1 MGGDLNLKKSWH
13 PVLMSNQK
21 KVWEEEKKALDERK
35 KTELRIKEL
44 KEERAKEEIQQK
56 LEAAGSRKRVDR
68 VDWMYQGPSN
78 GQSGTTEE
86 MEGYLLGKRRIDTL
100 IKGNDHKKL
109 EKQASE
115 DSFMALQKANTLKDT
130 AAKVREDPMLAIKR
144 QEQAAYEAMMNDPI
158 KRKQLLAVIGGEL
171 EGKEKTKERKHRHH
185 HRRHHDDASDDRR
198 HKRRRVEDSERDGR
212 SSRHRQSRR
221 RSRSRTPD
229 SRSRSPERES
239 TRGGEKREPRD
250 ESPRRRRQRSVSPR
264 RGRYSR
270 SPSPR
275 RRRNSRSPTPPVG
288 EARREV
294 PARDRRPSPS
304 RRLSVSPRRRSYSR
318 ERSGPKGYP
327 SQQPRRDTYRG
338 RDSRPDGN
346 ATGRNGDRPRT
357 GYNAGQPE
365 RPSFRGDDRPRN
377 AAAPSQS
384 LEEREAERQRKL
396 AAMQEDASA
405 LDQDREKRLAALAEK
420 EKIDRD
426 ADEAARVKSSKYSD
440 KADFVNG
447 MHQKVGS
454 MGLADRIGRGRQG
467 LQRDD

>member
-1 MGGDLNLKKSWH
+1 MKKSWH

-158 KRKQLLAVIGGEL
+158 KRKQLLAVIGGEP

-198 HKRRRVEDSERDGR
+198 HKRRRVDDSERDGR

-229 SRSRSPERES
+229 SRSRSPDRERA
-239 TRGGEKREPRD
+239 RGGEKRDSRD
-250 ESPRRRRQRSVSPR
+250 ESPRRRRERSVSPR
-264 RGRYSR
+264 RRRYSR

-275 RRRNSRSPTPPVG
+275 RRRYSRSPTPPVG
-288 EARREV
+288 EARREG
-294 PARDRRPSPS
+294 PARDRRTSPSYPS
-304 RRLSVSPRRRSYSR
+304 RRLSASPRRRSFSR
-318 ERSGPKGYP
+318 ERSGRKGYP
-327 SQQPRRDTYRG
+327 DQQSHRDTYRE

-346 ATGRNGDRPRT
+346 ATARNVDRSRG
-357 GYNAGQPE
+357 GYNAGQAA
-365 RPSFRGDDRPRN
+365 RPPFRGDDRPRN
-377 AAAPSQS
+377 AAPSQNQ
-384 LEEREAERQRKL
+384 EDREAERQRKL

-420 EKIDRD
+420 EKSERD

>member
-158 KRKQLLAVIGGEL
+158 KRKQLLAVIGGEP

-198 HKRRRVEDSERDGR
+198 HKRRRVDDSERDGR
-212 SSRHRQSRR
+212 S
-221 RSRSRTPD
+221 
-229 SRSRSPERES
+229 
-239 TRGGEKREPRD
+239 
-250 ESPRRRRQRSVSPR
+250 
-264 RGRYSR
+264 
-270 SPSPR
+270 
-275 RRRNSRSPTPPVG
+275 NPV
-288 EARREV
+288 
-294 PARDRRPSPS
+294 
-304 RRLSVSPRRRSYSR
+304 RLSVGVLEV
-318 ERSGPKGYP
+318 ERSVIQGTSRLGGGVRDQCHLEEGGIRDHLPREGDGIHDHQHHLQEEKRDETDVLRHLAEYPYLRVGDLILVNDPDQRGTLANNLVGIPTETEIHGPMAM
-327 SQQPRRDTYRG
+327 QRDETEIDQERATM
-338 RDSRPDGN
+338 PGN
-346 ATGRNGDRPRT
+346 PQGPHF
-357 GYNAGQPE
+357 E
-365 RPSFRGDDRPRN
+365 SV
-377 AAAPSQS
+377 
-384 LEEREAERQRKL
+384 EEREAERQRKL

-420 EKIDRD
+420 EKIVRD
-426 ADEAARVKSSKYSD
+426 ADEAARVKSAKYSD

>member
-158 KRKQLLAVIGGEL
+158 KRKQLLAVIGGEP

-198 HKRRRVEDSERDGR
+198 HKRRRVDDSERDGR
-212 SSRHRQSRR
+212 SSPVRLSARALEVERSESQGTSRLGGGAKDQCHLGEDDIRDHRLLEGDGVHDHQRR
-221 RSRSRTPD
+221 PW
-229 SRSRSPERES
+229 
-239 TRGGEKREPRD
+239 GKRD
-250 ESPRRRRQRSVSPR
+250 ETFLLETAVLRPLADYPYPRVGDLILVNGPDQKGTLANNLGGIPTETEIRGPMGMQRDETATDQ
-264 RGRYSR
+264 G
-270 SPSPR
+270 
-275 RRRNSRSPTPPVG
+275 
-288 EARREV
+288 
-294 PARDRRPSPS
+294 
-304 RRLSVSPRRRSYSR
+304 
-318 ERSGPKGYP
+318 
-327 SQQPRRDTYRG
+327 RDTTPG
-338 RDSRPDGN
+338 
-346 ATGRNGDRPRT
+346 
-357 GYNAGQPE
+357 
-365 RPSFRGDDRPRN
+365 
-377 AAAPSQS
+377 
-384 LEEREAERQRKL
+384 KL
-396 AAMQEDASA
+396 KGLHFGVMIDHGTLLHEDASA

-420 EKIDRD
+420 EKVDRD
-426 ADEAARVKSSKYSD
+426 ADEAARVKSSRYSD